1 MRRLSIA
8 LIAAASTIALTQM
21 ASAADLPRKAPPIMP
36 APVPDWSGVYVGLEG
51 GYGWGHQ
58 NLDAVIPGAGCFDCP
73 GAVLHDTIST
83 LDGSPELFFPDV
95 AVPSGKQKGWLFG
108 GFAGAQ
114 KQWGSWVF
122 GIEADFD
129 GADIKE
135 SAISSA
141 VSNIDVHTERGETP
155 THLSLTQTVAA
166 ASKIDELGSVRGKLG
181 FVPAPDWLIYGT
193 GGLAYAHLKNAL
205 TDTSSFTEV
214 YDAKVVDSGSLSN
227 IAAGGTSMF
236 GWAAGAGVD
245 WKFWHDA
252 GSAWV
257 LGVEYLHYGFGDQTV
272 TFQTTSPSTLGKFLG
287 TGGNTVAVTT
297 TERVDTIKGRISYL
311 FSIH

>member
-1 MRRLSIA
+1 
-8 LIAAASTIALTQM
+8 
-21 ASAADLPRKAPPIMP
+21 
-36 APVPDWSGVYVGLEG
+36 
-51 GYGWGHQ
+51 
-58 NLDAVIPGAGCFDCP
+58 
-73 GAVLHDTIST
+73 
-83 LDGSPELFFPDV
+83 
-95 AVPSGKQKGWLFG
+95 VPSGKQKGWLFG

-129 GADIKE
+129 AADLKGSGIASDTAAFDINE
-135 SAISSA
+135 GNSHCYPCLT
-141 VSNIDVHTERGETP
+141 HTVT
-155 THLSLTQTVAA
+155 A

-181 FVPAPDWLIYGT
+181 FVLAPDWLIYGT
-193 GGLAYAHLKNAL
+193 GGLGFAHVKNA
-205 TDTSSFTEV
+205 FTNTET
-214 YDAKVVDSGSLSN
+214 AQGEEIPWNGFS
-227 IAAGGTSMF
+227 AAAAAGTSML

-272 TFQTTSPSTLGKFLG
+272 TFQTTSPGTLAKILG
-287 TGGNTVAVTT
+287 IGGNTFAVTT